1 MDIFRIIGIGLL
13 TCVVALIIKQ
23 IRPEFY
29 IVVVITGSIVILF
42 MIIDELRT
50 VFEYF
55 LSIFNKTN
63 LNYELFSNMIKIIG
77 VGFLTEFANGICV
90 DTGNASIGEKVVIAG
105 KILILCLA
113 LPIISS
119 LLDVIIEILP

>member
-42 MIIDELRT
+42 MIVDELRI

-119 LLDVIIEILP
+119 LLNVIIEILP

>member
-42 MIIDELRT
+42 MIVDELRT

-119 LLDVIIEILP
+119 LLNVIIEILP

>member
-42 MIIDELRT
+42 MIVDELRI

>member
-42 MIIDELRT
+42 MIVDELRT

>member
-42 MIIDELRT
+42 MIVDEIRI

-119 LLDVIIEILP
+119 LLNVIIEILP

>member
-42 MIIDELRT
+42 MIVDELRI

-90 DTGNASIGEKVVIAG
+90 DTGNASIGEKIVIAG

>member
-42 MIIDELRT
+42 MIVDELRT

-63 LNYELFSNMIKIIG
+63 LNYELFSNMLKIIG